1 MKPNRHFS
9 KFLLFFFLIP
19 GLLLGQEAEE
29 GLSSM
34 VLDSAPRK
42 LYSELYSDTIGN
54 QFMVEIYEEPLEGE
68 NLVHFR
74 AFKNGELLARKSQ
87 ALAES
92 HNFSFFINE
101 TEDQLIRPDVQELM
115 FQVLRTLF
123 EESEE
128 KRRQMLVELLQDE
141 ELARN
146 ISKNLE
152 QPDADIDEQELAS
165 LLSKSIKPPPPEI
178 DDRKLAE
185 EVAKNMK
192 QPSVEIDQK
201 KMESIMYSVFSN
213 EELTTKIS
221 NQIQPKAAVVDVD
234 QLAQQLSGSI
244 VPEVDE
250 AALAE
255 RLSESV
261 QPRLDEAALAE
272 RLTES
277 IQPRLDEAALAERL
291 TESVQ
296 PRLDEAALAE
306 RLTESVQPRLDE
318 VALAARLTETVQPKV
333 NEEDLA
339 KRLSSKI
346 KPAVAR
352 INEDALA
359 TKLAKKLTEKE
370 KLAAAKIPQYA
381 ELIKQVEAANQEKDY
396 VKTISLL
403 DEDIARRT
411 PSEQQR
417 VLKISGLMSVLVASK
432 KLKTAIS
439 TINDFDLPEDQA
451 LEQLSASLEE
461 WIQQNLIIE

>member
-1 MKPNRHFS
+1 M
-9 KFLLFFFLIP
+9 
-19 GLLLGQEAEE
+19 GQEAEE

-244 VPEVDE
+244 VPKVDE

-255 RLSESV
+255 RLS
-261 QPRLDEAALAE
+261 
-272 RLTES
+272 
-277 IQPRLDEAALAERL
+277 
-291 TESVQ
+291 ESVQ

>member
-1 MKPNRHFS
+1 MGQGEEG
-9 KFLLFFFLIP
+9 
-19 GLLLGQEAEE
+19 GLL
-29 GLSSM
+29 SM

-42 LYSELYSDTIGN
+42 LYSELYSDTFGN

-277 IQPRLDEAALAERL
+277 
-291 TESVQ
+291 
-296 PRLDEAALAE
+296 
-306 RLTESVQPRLDE
+306 VQPRLDE

>member
-19 GLLLGQEAEE
+19 GLLLGQEEE
-29 GLSSM
+29 GGLSSM

-244 VPEVDE
+244 VPKVDE

-255 RLSESV
+255 RLS
-261 QPRLDEAALAE
+261 
-272 RLTES
+272 
-277 IQPRLDEAALAERL
+277 
-291 TESVQ
+291 ESVQ

-417 VLKISGLMSVLVASK
+417 VLKISGLMSGLVAAK

>member
-1 MKPNRHFS
+1 MKPNLLFS

-19 GLLLGQEAEE
+19 GLLLGQEEE
-29 GLSSM
+29 GGLSSM

-244 VPEVDE
+244 VPKVDE

-261 QPRLDEAALAE
+261 
-272 RLTES
+272 
-277 IQPRLDEAALAERL
+277 QPRLDEAALAERL

>member
-9 KFLLFFFLIP
+9 KFFLFFFLIP
-19 GLLLGQEAEE
+19 GPLLGQEEE
-29 GLSSM
+29 GGLSSM

-244 VPEVDE
+244 VPKVDE

-261 QPRLDEAALAE
+261 
-272 RLTES
+272 
-277 IQPRLDEAALAERL
+277 QPRLDEAALAERL

>member
-1 MKPNRHFS
+1 M
-9 KFLLFFFLIP
+9 
-19 GLLLGQEAEE
+19 GQEAEE

-42 LYSELYSDTIGN
+42 LYSELYSDMIGN

-185 EVAKNMK
+185 EVAKYMK

-244 VPEVDE
+244 VPKVDE

-255 RLSESV
+255 RLS
-261 QPRLDEAALAE
+261 
-272 RLTES
+272 
-277 IQPRLDEAALAERL
+277 
-291 TESVQ
+291 ESVQ

-403 DEDIARRT
+403 DR
-411 PSEQQR
+411 
-417 VLKISGLMSVLVASK
+417 KSVV
-432 KLKTAIS
+432 
-439 TINDFDLPEDQA
+439 
-451 LEQLSASLEE
+451 
-461 WIQQNLIIE
+461 

>member
-1 MKPNRHFS
+1 MKPNRLFS

-42 LYSELYSDTIGN
+42 LYSELYSDMIGN

-244 VPEVDE
+244 VPKVDE

-261 QPRLDEAALAE
+261 
-272 RLTES
+272 
-277 IQPRLDEAALAERL
+277 QPRLDEAALAERL

>member
-1 MKPNRHFS
+1 M
-9 KFLLFFFLIP
+9 
-19 GLLLGQEAEE
+19 GQEAEE

-42 LYSELYSDTIGN
+42 LYSELYSDMIGN

-244 VPEVDE
+244 VPKVDE

-272 RLTES
+272 RLS
-277 IQPRLDEAALAERL
+277 
-291 TESVQ
+291 ESVQ

-339 KRLSSKI
+339 ERLSSKI